1 MSVTLGADHMSNT
14 AVLAAW
20 EAGQGGIPLDRAHAL
35 LWHAVTEAER
45 AALDEWTIG
54 KRDAR
59 LLDVHAATFG
69 AQIAGLVACP
79 QCGEQL
85 EIALRSDDIRS
96 PYGDAAT
103 QFEWGDDSA
112 YRVVF
117 RLPSSADLRAGASQ
131 GSEQAARRALLER
144 CLLVAERAG
153 EPVSPGDLPD
163 EVSARIEEAMAERDA
178 QADTQ
183 LALTCP
189 ACEHAW
195 QAPFDIADFLWR
207 EVAAQA
213 RNLANDVHTLALAY
227 GWREADILALSD
239 ARRKMYLELLL
250 G

>member
-1 MSVTLGADHMSNT
+1 MSST

-20 EAGQGGIPLDRAHAL
+20 EAGQGDTPLGRARAV

-45 AALDEWTIG
+45 DALDEWTIG
-54 KRDAR
+54 RRDAR

-69 AQIAGLVACP
+69 EEIAGLVACP

-85 EIALRSDDIRS
+85 EIALRPDDIRS

-103 QFEWGDDSA
+103 RYEWSGDDA

-131 GSEQAARRALLER
+131 GSEEAARRALLES
-144 CLLVAERAG
+144 CVLVAERAG
-153 EPVSPGDLPD
+153 EAVPPEDLPD
-163 EVSARIEEAMAERDA
+163 AVSARIEEAMAQHDA

-213 RNLANDVHTLALAY
+213 RQLANDVHTLALAY